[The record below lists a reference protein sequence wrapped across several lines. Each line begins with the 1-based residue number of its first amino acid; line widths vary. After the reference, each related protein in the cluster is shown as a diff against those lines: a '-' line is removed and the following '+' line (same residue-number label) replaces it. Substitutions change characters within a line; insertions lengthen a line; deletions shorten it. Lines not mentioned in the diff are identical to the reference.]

1 MNIEF
6 ENYSYFLYKQENE
19 TNNSFRNRVWFLVKQ
34 KPKDE
39 ESFKK
44 AERLSKLYI
53 NSKHLNCVYSDK
65 INKQLYN

>member
-34 KPKDE
+34 KPNDEKVLKKRKD
-39 ESFKK
+39 
-44 AERLSKLYI
+44 
-53 NSKHLNCVYSDK
+53 
-65 INKQLYN
+65 